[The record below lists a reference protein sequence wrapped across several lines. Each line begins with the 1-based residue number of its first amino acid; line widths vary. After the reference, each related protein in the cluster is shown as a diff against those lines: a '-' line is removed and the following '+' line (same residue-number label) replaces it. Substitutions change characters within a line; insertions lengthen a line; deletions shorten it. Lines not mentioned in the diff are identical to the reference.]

1 LFYLSPKQ
9 RYAKCAIYRGA
20 GGAGDAVGDASSEV
34 LLALQAKD
42 AAQAAQAAAELAQIA
57 AETAETN
64 AETAE
69 TNAETAET
77 NAETAETNAESA
89 ATNAASSAS
98 AAATSA
104 TNAANSATAA
114 QTAETNAETAETNAE
129 TAETNAA
136 SSASAASTS
145 ASNAATSATNASNSA
160 SAAATSATNASNSAS
175 SASTSATNASNSA
188 TAAQTAETNAETAET
203 NAAASA
209 SAASTSASNAAS
221 SASAASTSA
230 SNAATSATNASN
242 SASSAST
249 SATNASNSASA
260 AATSAS
266 NAATSESN
274 AATSASNAAAS
285 YDSFDDRYL
294 GAKSS
299 APTLDNDGNTL
310 LTGALYFNTVTN
322 EMKVWSGSAWLNA
335 YASLSGALLATN
347 NLSDLNNTAT
357 ARTNL
362 GVAIGTNVQAY
373 DADLTTLGAGGSAAR
388 SFLGLAIGTDVQ
400 AYSAELQGISQ
411 GGNLGMK
418 NRIINGAM
426 IIDQRNAGAAVT
438 INNTANTYTIDR
450 WNAVGALSDGVFT
463 VDQDTTAPT
472 GFTNSAKIT
481 VTTADASIGADQSY
495 MFTQFIEGFNVADL
509 GWGTASAKTIT
520 ISFWV
525 QSSVTGTFGG
535 ALNNSDNSRGYP
547 FTYAIS
553 AANTWEYKTVTI
565 AGDTS
570 GTWLTNS
577 SRGIA
582 LRFGFGI
589 GSSRVATAGA
599 WTGTSSIYGATGQ
612 TQLISTLNATWYI
625 TGVQLEVG
633 STATSFDYRP
643 YGTELALC
651 QRYYQKSFLQG
662 TAPVQNSASFS
673 GTSGII
679 SVNPSVRVLM
689 DVCFPVVMR
698 AAPTI
703 TFFNPSAANAEARD
717 ASASTNCSSTGTFAI
732 GDRNFVISTVGSAS
746 STQGNGLSVHWTA
759 AIEL

>member
-1 LFYLSPKQ
+1 MFYLSPKQ

-438 INNTANTYTIDR
+438 INSGATTYTLDR
-450 WNAVGALSDGVFT
+450 WLASGTASAGVFT
-463 VDQDTTAPT
+463 VVQSTSTPPA
-472 GFTNSAKIT
+472 GFSNFLRTT
-481 VTTADASIGADQSY
+481 VTTIDSSLAATDFYGVSQR
-495 MFTQFIEGFNVADL
+495 IEGFNIADL
-509 GWGTASAKTIT
+509 NWGSANARTVT
-520 ISFWV
+520 LSFWV
-525 QSSVTGTFGG
+525 RSSLTGTFTG
-535 ALNNSDNSRGYP
+535 ALNATTASTASYVFSYTIN
-547 FTYAIS
+547 
-553 AANTWEYKTVTI
+553 AANTWEQKSVTVPGPTI
-565 AGDTS
+565 
-570 GTWLTNS
+570 GTFNSTN
-577 SRGIA
+577 
-582 LRFGFGI
+582 GI
-589 GSSRVATAGA
+589 GLGLWFMLALGSTYTGSANA
-599 WTGTSSIYGATGQ
+599 WTASAIYGVSGGTNVMATNG
-612 TQLISTLNATWYI
+612 ATFDI

-633 STATSFDYRP
+633 STATSFDIRP
-643 YGTELALC
+643 HGTELQLC
-651 QRYYQKSFLQG
+651 QRYYQSFLVSSDWGNGSGYGMAAG
-662 TAPVQNSASFS
+662 TYL
-673 GTSGII
+673 TE
-679 SVNPSVRVLM
+679 
-689 DVCFPVVMR
+689 MR
-698 AAPTI
+698 AAPTA
-703 TFFNPSAANAEARD
+703 TYTPSSGSILGTSINSKSYQFQIQGLGGG
-717 ASASTNCSSTGTFAI
+717 SASIATATFAI
-732 GDRNFVISTVGSAS
+732 
-746 STQGNGLSVHWTA
+746 
-759 AIEL
+759 EL